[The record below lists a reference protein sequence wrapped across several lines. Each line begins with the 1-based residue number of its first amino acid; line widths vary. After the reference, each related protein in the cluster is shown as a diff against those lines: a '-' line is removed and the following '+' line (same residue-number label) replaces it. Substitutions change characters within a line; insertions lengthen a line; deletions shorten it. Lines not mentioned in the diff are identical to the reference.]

1 MGNTGKIQSHE
12 SEVGVLSLEV
22 VGKAEAIFGACL
34 AEDDWPEQN
43 TLMKSTIASLALAS
57 IVATGLGGITGC
69 ERRHAAETPPEGRTA
84 GQELDDKTLASKVR
98 SALDADT
105 VKYTDV
111 KVAAYKGVVQLS
123 GFADTSE
130 QKSRADDISRKVAG
144 VKKVENNI
152 TLKEKNP

>member
-1 MGNTGKIQSHE
+1 
-12 SEVGVLSLEV
+12 
-22 VGKAEAIFGACL
+22 
-34 AEDDWPEQN
+34 
-43 TLMKSTIASLALAS
+43 MKSTIVSLALAS
-57 IVATGLGGITGC
+57 IGATGLVGVTGC

-84 GQELDDKTLASKVR
+84 GEELDDKTLASNVR

-111 KVAAYKGVVQLS
+111 KVDAYKGVVQLS